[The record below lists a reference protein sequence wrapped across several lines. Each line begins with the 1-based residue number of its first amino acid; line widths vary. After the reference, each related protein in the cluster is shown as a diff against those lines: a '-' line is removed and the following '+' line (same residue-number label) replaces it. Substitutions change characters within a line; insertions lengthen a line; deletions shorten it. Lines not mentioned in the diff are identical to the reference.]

1 MIAVREISKAFDHK
15 NVVDNISFEVKKG
28 ETLVLLGTSG
38 SGKTTTLKMINR
50 LIAPTS
56 GSIHIDG
63 EDIMAKSPEKLRLKI
78 GYVIQNIGLFPHYTV
93 AENIATVP
101 RLLKWEEDKINDRIA
116 SLLKLMGLPQEMA
129 ARFPSELS
137 GGQKQ
142 RVGLARALAADP
154 PIILLDEPFGALDPI
169 TRRQIQTEFKELETL
184 MDKTMVL
191 VTHDIFEAIELG
203 DRICLMHDGKIQ
215 QIGTPTELIF
225 GPANDFVWDYFKS
238 QRFQLEMKVLTLREL
253 LPEIEPF
260 DSGVGEKII
269 FTEETSFLDT
279 MERLEANKN
288 DAFQIAIF
296 NEKKQNMHYTR
307 KDKLWVAFNKVKEKL
322 IHKIDSQQLKV

>member
-1 MIAVREISKAFDHK
+1 MIAVHEISKVYNDK
-15 NVVDNISFEVKKG
+15 NVVDHVSFEVKKG

-38 SGKTTTLKMINR
+38 SGKTTTLKMLNR
-50 LIAPTS
+50 LVPPTA

-63 EDIMAKSPEKLRLKI
+63 EDIMAEPPEKLRLRI

-101 RLLKWEEDKINDRIA
+101 VLLNWEEGRISERIA
-116 SLLKLMGLPQEMA
+116 SLLQLMGLPQEMA
-129 ARFPSELS
+129 ERYPSELS

-154 PIILLDEPFGALDPI
+154 PIVLLDEPFGALDPI

-184 MDKTMVL
+184 LDKTMVL

-203 DRICLMHDGKIQ
+203 DRICLMHEGKIQ
-215 QIGTPTELIF
+215 QIGTPLALIF
-225 GPANDFVWDYFKS
+225 EPANEFVWDYFKT
-238 QRFQLEMKVLTLREL
+238 QRFQLEMKVLTLKDL

-260 DSGVGEKII
+260 DSGLGEKII
-269 FTEETSFLDT
+269 FNEETSFLDT

-296 NEKKQNMHYTR
+296 NEKRQNMHFTR

-322 IHKIDSQQLKV
+322 INKAN

>member
-1 MIAVREISKAFDHK
+1 MIAVHEISKVYNDK
-15 NVVDNISFEVKKG
+15 NVVDHVSFEVKKG

-38 SGKTTTLKMINR
+38 SGKTTTLKMLNR
-50 LIAPTS
+50 LVPPTA

-63 EDIMAKSPEKLRLKI
+63 EDIMAEPPEKLRLRI

-101 RLLKWEEDKINDRIA
+101 VLLNWEEDRISERIA
-116 SLLKLMGLPQEMA
+116 SLLQLMGLPQEMSE
-129 ARFPSELS
+129 RYPSELS

-154 PIILLDEPFGALDPI
+154 PIVLLDEPFGALDPI

-184 MDKTMVL
+184 LDKTMVL

-203 DRICLMHDGKIQ
+203 DRICLMHEGKIQ
-215 QIGTPTELIF
+215 QIGTPLALIF
-225 GPANDFVWDYFKS
+225 EPANEFVWDYFKT
-238 QRFQLEMKVLTLREL
+238 QRFQLEMKVLTLKDL

-260 DSGVGEKII
+260 DSGLGEKII
-269 FTEETSFLDT
+269 FNEETSFLDT

-296 NEKKQNMHYTR
+296 NEKRQNMHFTR

-322 IHKIDSQQLKV
+322 INKAN

>member
-1 MIAVREISKAFDHK
+1 MIAVQQISKVYNHK
-15 NVVDNISFEVKKG
+15 NVVDDVSFEVSKG
-28 ETLVLLGTSG
+28 ETLILLGTSG

-50 LIAPTS
+50 LVPPTA
-56 GSIHIDG
+56 GSILIDG
-63 EDIMAKSPEKLRLKI
+63 EDIMEKAPEKLRLKI
-78 GYVIQNIGLFPHYTV
+78 GYVIQNIGLFPHFTV
-93 AENIATVP
+93 AENIGTVP
-101 RLLKWEEDKINDRIA
+101 KLLKWEEKRVTERIA
-116 SLLKLMGLPQEMA
+116 YLLGLMGLPGDMA
-129 ARFPSELS
+129 ERYPAELS

-154 PIILLDEPFGALDPI
+154 PIVLLDEPFGALDPI

-184 MDKTMVL
+184 LDKTMVL

-215 QIGTPTELIF
+215 QIGTPVELIF
-225 GPANDFVWDYFKS
+225 EPANEFVWDYFKS
-238 QRFQLEMKVLTLREL
+238 QRFQLEMKVLTLKEL

-260 DSGVGEKII
+260 DSGIGEKII
-269 FTEETSFLDT
+269 FNEETSFLDT

-288 DAFQIAIF
+288 DTFQIAIF
-296 NEKKQNMHYTR
+296 NEEKQNMHFTR

-322 IHKIDSQQLKV
+322 IHKNQ

>member
-1 MIAVREISKAFDHK
+1 MIAVREISKAYNHK

-38 SGKTTTLKMINR
+38 SGKTTTLKMLNR
-50 LIAPTS
+50 LIPPTH
-56 GSIHIDG
+56 GSIRIDG
-63 EDIMAKSPEKLRLKI
+63 DDIMVGSPEKLRLKI

-101 RLLKWEEDKINDRIA
+101 RLLKWEEERTDERIA
-116 SLLKLMGLPQEMA
+116 SLLKLMGLPEEMA
-129 ARFPSELS
+129 GRYPAELS

-154 PIILLDEPFGALDPI
+154 PIVLLDEPFGALDPI

-184 MDKTMVL
+184 LDKTMVL

-225 GPANDFVWDYFKS
+225 EPANDFVWDYFKT
-238 QRFQLEMKVLTLREL
+238 QRFQLEMKVLTLKEL

-260 DSGVGEKII
+260 DSGEGEKII
-269 FTEETSFLDT
+269 FNEETSFLDT
-279 MERLEANKN
+279 MERLEANKS
-288 DAFQIAIF
+288 DSFQIAIF
-296 NEKKQNMHYTR
+296 NEQEQNMHYTR

-322 IHKIDSQQLKV
+322 IHKNN

>member
-1 MIAVREISKAFDHK
+1 MIAVQQISKAYNHK
-15 NVVDNISFEVKKG
+15 NVVNNVSFEVSKG
-28 ETLVLLGTSG
+28 ETLILLGTSG
-38 SGKTTTLKMINR
+38 SGKTTTLKMLNR
-50 LIAPTS
+50 LVPPTA
-56 GSIHIDG
+56 GSILIDG
-63 EDIMAKSPEKLRLKI
+63 EDIMKKAPEKLRLKI

-93 AENIATVP
+93 AENIGTVP
-101 RLLKWEEDKINDRIA
+101 RLLNWEEKKVSERIA
-116 SLLKLMGLPQEMA
+116 YLLGLMGLPGDMA
-129 ARFPSELS
+129 ARYPAELS

-154 PIILLDEPFGALDPI
+154 PIVLLDEPFGALDPI
-169 TRRQIQTEFKELETL
+169 TRRQIQTEFKKLETL
-184 MDKTMVL
+184 LDKTMVL

-215 QIGTPTELIF
+215 QIGTPMELIF
-225 GPANDFVWDYFKS
+225 EPANEFVWDYFKS

-260 DSGVGEKII
+260 DSGIGEKII
-269 FTEETSFLDT
+269 FNEETSFLDT

-288 DAFQIAIF
+288 DTFQIAIF
-296 NEKKQNMHYTR
+296 NEKKQNMHFTR

-322 IHKIDSQQLKV
+322 IHKSH

>member
-1 MIAVREISKAFDHK
+1 MIAVHEISKVYNDK
-15 NVVDNISFEVKKG
+15 NVVDHVSFEVKKG

-38 SGKTTTLKMINR
+38 SGKTTTLKMLNR
-50 LIAPTS
+50 LVPPTA

-63 EDIMAKSPEKLRLKI
+63 EDIMAEPPEKLRLRI

-101 RLLKWEEDKINDRIA
+101 VLLNWEDNRISERIA
-116 SLLKLMGLPQEMA
+116 SLLQLMGLPQEMA
-129 ARFPSELS
+129 ERYPSELS

-154 PIILLDEPFGALDPI
+154 PIVLLDEPFGALDPI

-184 MDKTMVL
+184 LDKTMVL

-203 DRICLMHDGKIQ
+203 DRICLMHEGKIQ
-215 QIGTPTELIF
+215 QIGTPLALIF
-225 GPANDFVWDYFKS
+225 EPANEFVWDYFKT
-238 QRFQLEMKVLTLREL
+238 QRFQLEMKVLTLKDL

-260 DSGVGEKII
+260 DSGLGEKII
-269 FTEETSFLDT
+269 FNEETSFLDT

-296 NEKKQNMHYTR
+296 NEKRQNMHFTR

-322 IHKIDSQQLKV
+322 INKAN

>member
-1 MIAVREISKAFDHK
+1 MIAVHEISKVYNDK
-15 NVVDNISFEVKKG
+15 NVVDHVSFEVKKG

-38 SGKTTTLKMINR
+38 SGKTTTLKMLNR
-50 LIAPTS
+50 LVPPTA

-63 EDIMAKSPEKLRLKI
+63 EDIMAEPPEKLRLRI

-101 RLLKWEEDKINDRIA
+101 VLLNWEEDRISERIA
-116 SLLKLMGLPQEMA
+116 SLLRLMGLPQEMA
-129 ARFPSELS
+129 ERYPSELS

-154 PIILLDEPFGALDPI
+154 PIVLLDEPFGALDPI

-184 MDKTMVL
+184 LDKTMVL

-203 DRICLMHDGKIQ
+203 DRICLMHEGKIQ
-215 QIGTPTELIF
+215 QIGTPLALIF
-225 GPANDFVWDYFKS
+225 EPANEFVWDYFKT
-238 QRFQLEMKVLTLREL
+238 QRFQLEMKVLTLKDL

-260 DSGVGEKII
+260 DSGLGEKII
-269 FTEETSFLDT
+269 FNEETSFLDT

-296 NEKKQNMHYTR
+296 NEKRQNMHFTR

-322 IHKIDSQQLKV
+322 INKAN

>member
-1 MIAVREISKAFDHK
+1 MIVVEGISKAYNGK
-15 NVVDNISFEVKKG
+15 KVVDEVSFEVKKG

-38 SGKTTTLKMINR
+38 SGKTTLLKMLNR
-50 LIAPTS
+50 LIQPTE
-56 GSIHIDG
+56 GKIRIDG
-63 EDIMAKSPEKLRLKI
+63 EDITANRAETLRLKI
-78 GYVIQNIGLFPHYTV
+78 GYVIQNIGLFPHYTI
-93 AENIATVP
+93 ARNIATVP
-101 RLLKWEEDKINDRIA
+101 ELLKWDRDSVDDRIDF
-116 SLLKLMGLPQEMA
+116 LLKLMGLPEEMGSRYPA
-129 ARFPSELS
+129 ELS

-154 PIILLDEPFGALDPI
+154 PIVLLDEPFGALDPI

-184 MDKTMVL
+184 LDKTMVL
-191 VTHDIFEAIELG
+191 VTHDVFEAIELG

-225 GPANDFVWDYFKS
+225 EPANDFVWNYFKS

-260 DSGVGEKII
+260 DSGEGEKIV
-269 FTEETSFLDT
+269 FNEETSFLDT

-296 NEKKQNMHYTR
+296 NEEKQDMHYTR

-322 IHKIDSQQLKV
+322 IHRNQ